1 MPGRPFPVADWAP
14 VQDSLIG
21 ADNSKQFAL
30 PTDPDKFHA
39 MEPDNG
45 PQPAMPS
52 SSRQPKAPESRV
64 RRSLSFSFGRRPRPK
79 SGVFNA
85 DEAVSRLPGLVLE
98 DGEDSAD
105 APPQTQQGGG
115 SEVGMD
121 GPGKGKS
128 QIKGMIRRASV
139 SLKQLVPRRA
149 TITAGTGED
158 HHTHRRFL
166 RSAQGS
172 GSFSG
177 GEGLLFRPTF
187 SFSNQPETARPT
199 TAHSSTWQRLR
210 QAASFRNSRGN
221 VLETIESPRS
231 SHFFGGPVPGSGAAP
246 PVIPPNT
253 GNAARAAAA
262 DAAMQADA
270 LRWLGPAEWT
280 ASEAGGSMLG
290 AGSGSGG
297 RPAYHT
303 NGPYHSNDGE
313 SGIGITVTATES
325 EEEREKADS
334 RLGFVR
340 PGGSGST
347 DHLQDSALLVG
358 GGGGGGG
365 LAFDHQGHAQQQ
377 QQPADGG
384 IPRVDF
390 VAQLPLELAIEILAY
405 LDGPDLA
412 TVERVSRA
420 WRHVTTYQHIWRESF
435 LRGMTTTFAT
445 SGPVKPGAGLG
456 VPPVRPGGQ
465 WKDIYRAKVELDKRW
480 KAGAASPVYL
490 NGHTDSIYCL
500 QFDESK
506 IITGSRDKTIRVWD
520 IHTLSCLF
528 VIGPPDV
535 VRDQDLV
542 FDRDGNPTH
551 FATTETSPRA
561 SPSIPSMLTFPN
573 MHHNASILC
582 LQYDD
587 RILVTGSSDATC
599 IVHSISGGYRPIK
612 RLQGHSAA
620 VLDLCFDDRYIVT
633 CSKDVSI
640 CVWDR
645 ETGALVRQLRGHAGP
660 VNAVQMRGDA
670 IVSCSGDFKVK
681 LWNISTGK
689 CIREFAG
696 HTKGL
701 ACSQFSEDGRYVAS
715 AGNDR
720 TIRVWDANTGE
731 CVREVKAH
739 ENLVRSLHIDSV
751 SGRLVSGSYDTDIM
765 VFDMETGRQLLHFPR
780 WHASWVLSAKSDY
793 RRIISTGQDPKILVM
808 DFGKGVRGIEMLESC
823 MRRRA
828 SHGGGCGD
836 DDGAASGCA
845 DEAGGSAQ
853 SPPPLSPHR
862 RHILNAVGGRPAGY
876 I

>member
-1 MPGRPFPVADWAP
+1 MLGRPFPITDWAP
-14 VQDSLIG
+14 VQDTLPG
-21 ADNSKQFAL
+21 ADNSKQFSL
-30 PTDPDKFHA
+30 PTDPDKFHP
-39 MEPDNG
+39 MELDNE
-45 PQPAMPS
+45 PEPEPTMASS
-52 SSRQPKAPESRV
+52 SSRQPKSPESRL

-79 SGVFNA
+79 SGVFIA
-85 DEAVSRLPGLVLE
+85 DEAGLRLPGLVLE
-98 DGEDSAD
+98 DSEDLGD
-105 APPQTQQGGG
+105 APPHAQAGG
-115 SEVGMD
+115 SQTAMEGAS

-149 TITAGTGED
+149 TITASTGED

-177 GEGLLFRPTF
+177 GDGHPFRPTF
-187 SFSNQPETARPT
+187 SFSNRPETARPA

-231 SHFFGGPVPGSGAAP
+231 SHFFHSPIPGSRAAP
-246 PVIPPNT
+246 PIIPPNT

-280 ASEAGGSMLG
+280 ASEAGSSGPG
-290 AGSGSGG
+290 ASSG
-297 RPAYHT
+297 RPAYHSSG
-303 NGPYHSNDGE
+303 GPYQSNDGE

-340 PGGSGST
+340 PGGGGSGSM
-347 DHLQDSALLVG
+347 DHLQDSAL
-358 GGGGGGG
+358 GGG
-365 LAFDHQGHAQQQ
+365 LTFDHQGHGQQQ
-377 QQPADGG
+377 TADGG

-412 TVERVSRA
+412 TIERVSRA

-465 WKDIYRAKVELDKRW
+465 WKDIYRAKVELDRRW

-520 IHTLSCLF
+520 MHSLSCLF

-542 FDRDGNPTH
+542 LDRDGNPTH

-561 SPSIPSMLTFPN
+561 NPSVPSMLTFPN

-587 RILVTGSSDATC
+587 RILVTGSSDSTC
-599 IVHSISGGYRPIK
+599 IVHSISGGYRPIR
-612 RLQGHSAA
+612 RLQNHSAA

-645 ETGALVRQLRGHAGP
+645 ETGTLVRQLRGHAGP

-765 VFDMETGRQLLHFPR
+765 VFDMESGRQLLHFPR

-808 DFGKGVRGIEMLESC
+808 DFGKGVKGIEMLESC
-823 MRRRA
+823 MRRA
-828 SHGGGCGD
+828 GGPHA
-836 DDGAASGCA
+836 DDGAAAVASRCNG
-845 DEAGGSAQ
+845 EASSSSSSA
-853 SPPPLSPHR
+853 SLAPHR
-862 RHILNAVGGRPAGY
+862 RHILNAVGARPAGY